1 MEDLSYFL
9 GQSPIVDT
17 CAVFGKFKFGIID
30 CSHQNVPENYL
41 LPLGTARGIYA
52 RNGIQRQPFM
62 LIVIVTIIRVFSRSV
77 TAYTVHLFRPS
88 VYVYCSYIIRLCIV
102 FVASRTLALY
112 HVP

>member
-1 MEDLSYFL
+1 
-9 GQSPIVDT
+9 
-17 CAVFGKFKFGIID
+17 
-30 CSHQNVPENYL
+30 
-41 LPLGTARGIYA
+41 
-52 RNGIQRQPFM
+52 M